1 MGLTSDSIANNTQR
15 NESLPD
21 SNMQNLVTTPG
32 NIAGTQQDDAV
43 FSDLEGS
50 IGQQNFTQA
59 RKYS

>member
-32 NIAGTQQDDAV
+32 NIAGTQHDDAV

-50 IGQQNFTQA
+50 IGQQNFT
-59 RKYS
+59 